1 MTWNIVTVAF
11 GDKKYKRGQRFLDRH
26 AQKCNANH
34 FGYSETDLVESDLYT
49 DIAPEWMSKD
59 NNYGWFAWKPYF
71 ILKTM
76 EKLKEGDKVFF
87 LDSLDIFHPELLNYV
102 DEIMG
107 DDSCLLPLGNSR
119 NAEYTKKDC
128 FVYMECDEEDYWES
142 RQLEAGFTFWK
153 VCDESKNILREWLT
167 FCLDEK
173 VNGEL
178 TAFSNLKEDDKFKE
192 CRHDQSILT
201 NLAIRDGLSV
211 ADSDIRSF
219 IECNADYW
227 YERMGRSEVQPYRPI
242 DTFMLKIRDD
252 VDYMKADL
260 TDSIILTVHNQENVI
275 KDVLAGIENNT
286 KGYYELIMVLDG
298 CTDGTEKAVLD
309 YMSDS
314 SLADKTIFKYTD
326 NIYENRANTIGM
338 KEAIGKYVTIVQ
350 DDQVINEEGW
360 NVRMHKPFK
369 AFDDVFAVTARTAHN
384 LMPNPNSRHLG
395 MEEDLDNCW
404 CDILDNVD
412 VAEQRNLSRDVFAV
426 RGSANRGPL
435 MIDLEDLKKLNY
447 MDEAYAPQQLDDH
460 DLMFRMR
467 KQLGKVCGCY
477 WIDFTSEPAW
487 GASRKETTGFS
498 EANPVN
504 AASHHKNSKIFYE
517 RYKDVFNE
525 YKIIEDR
532 ELPE

>member
-1 MTWNIVTVAF
+1 
-11 GDKKYKRGQRFLDRH
+11 
-26 AQKCNANH
+26 
-34 FGYSETDLVESDLYT
+34 
-49 DIAPEWMSKD
+49 
-59 NNYGWFAWKPYF
+59 
-71 ILKTM
+71 
-76 EKLKEGDKVFF
+76 
-87 LDSLDIFHPELLNYV
+87 
-102 DEIMG
+102 
-107 DDSCLLPLGNSR
+107 
-119 NAEYTKKDC
+119 
-128 FVYMECDEEDYWES
+128 
-142 RQLEAGFTFWK
+142 
-153 VCDESKNILREWLT
+153 
-167 FCLDEK
+167 
-173 VNGEL
+173 
-178 TAFSNLKEDDKFKE
+178 
-192 CRHDQSILT
+192 
-201 NLAIRDGLSV
+201 
-211 ADSDIRSF
+211 
-219 IECNADYW
+219 
-227 YERMGRSEVQPYRPI
+227 
-242 DTFMLKIRDD
+242 
-252 VDYMKADL
+252 
-260 TDSIILTVHNQENVI
+260 
-275 KDVLAGIENNT
+275 
-286 KGYYELIMVLDG
+286 MVLDG
-298 CTDGTEKAVLD
+298 CTDGTEKAVLE